1 MQLSEHF
8 SLAELTVTKSK
19 YLNIPNQ
26 QQLLALEALCN
37 NVLEPI
43 RRHYRLPVKVNSGFR
58 SPEVNSA
65 AGGSSKSQHL
75 KGEAADIEVPTVDN
89 VDVWNFIVSTLDFDQ
104 VIAEYLSKTDGSAG
118 WIHVSY
124 RADGKNRKD
133 ARSCIGRANYPAGLH
148 YV

>member
-1 MQLSEHF
+1 MNLSRHF
-8 SLAELTVTKSK
+8 TLAELTVTKSK

-26 QQLLALEALCN
+26 QQILALEALCD
-37 NVLEPI
+37 NVLEKI
-43 RRHYRLPVKVNSGFR
+43 REHYRLPVIINSGFR

-65 AGGSSKSQHL
+65 AGGSPTSQHL
-75 KGEAADIEVPTVDN
+75 RGEAADIEVPTVPN
-89 VDVWNFIVSTLDFDQ
+89 ADVWNFIASLPSFDQ
-104 VIAEYLSKTDGSAG
+104 VIAEYLSKTDGKAG

-133 ARSCIGRANYPAGLH
+133 MRSCIGKGNYPKGLH